1 MVRADRPPMSE
12 YQSYQYLGER
22 DRAAFHFDFPP
33 EIGRVRSARPHV
45 DPAQEE
51 LVQQMLD
58 EHPVISLHSHPTRR
72 PLDPSQGTAYRRSG
86 RDVTGYAGLSVSGMD
101 AFFDN
106 MMDGSTMIVSRGG
119 WTWND
124 VVFDMGMRQCDFAHQ
139 DLVTV
144 AHTVRDIHQA
154 KRDGQIG
161 AVLTLESLTCIE
173 SEIDRLE
180 VLYGLGLRSAGLVY
194 SNSNQLGSG
203 LAEQF
208 DGGLTTLGRRAIQ
221 RMNDIGMLVDVAHA
235 SDRTCLQAIEHSRVP
250 VTISHRGAR
259 ALWPTPRMAPD
270 NVIRACAERGGV
282 IGIEAAPH
290 TTVTRNHPRHCLDS
304 VMEHFEYC
312 ADLVGLDHVAFGPDT
327 NFGDHAGWH
336 VTFSHVFMDDE
347 RSAPPHE
354 RVAYVDGIENP
365 SEEFPNIV
373 RWLVG
378 HGYAQDDIVKVI
390 GGNILRL
397 LGAVWTGASGA

>member
-1 MVRADRPPMSE
+1 MVRADRPPVTD
-12 YQSYQYLGER
+12 YQSYQYLPESE
-22 DRAAFHFDFPP
+22 RAAFRFDFPP
-33 EIGRVRSARPHV
+33 EIGRVDSTRPHV
-45 DPAQEE
+45 DPAGEE
-51 LVQQMLD
+51 LVQQILD

-72 PLDPSQGTAYRRSG
+72 PTDPSLGSAYRRSG

-101 AFFDN
+101 AFLDN

-124 VVFDMGMRQCDFAHQ
+124 VIFDLGMRQSDFAHQ

-144 AHTVRDIHQA
+144 ARTVRDIYQA
-154 KRDGQIG
+154 KRDRQIG

-173 SEIDRLE
+173 GEIDRLE

-203 LAEQF
+203 LAEQS
-208 DGGLTTLGRRAIQ
+208 DGGLTALGRRVVE
-221 RMNDIGMLVDVAHA
+221 RMNDIGMLVDIAHA
-235 SDRTCLQAIEHSRVP
+235 SDQTCLQAIEHSRVP

-270 NVIRACAERGGV
+270 HVIRACAERGGV

-290 TTVTRNHPRHCLDS
+290 TTLTRNHRRHCLDS

-312 ADLVGLDHVAFGPDT
+312 AELVGLDHVAFGPDT

-347 RSAPPHE
+347 RSAPPYE
-354 RVAYVDGIENP
+354 RVPYVDGIENP

-373 RWLVG
+373 RWLVA
-378 HGYAQDDIVKVI
+378 HGYAQEDIAKVI
-390 GGNILRL
+390 GGNVLRL
-397 LGAVWTGASGA
+397 LAEVWPDASGA